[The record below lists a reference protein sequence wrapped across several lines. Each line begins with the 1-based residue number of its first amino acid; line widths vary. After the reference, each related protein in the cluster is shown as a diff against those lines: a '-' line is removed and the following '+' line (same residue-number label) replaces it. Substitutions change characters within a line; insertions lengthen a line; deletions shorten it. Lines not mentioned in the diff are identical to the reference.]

1 MNYREH
7 CMTYKQDDEE
17 NARDAVFVDFMIG
30 DEDTR
35 KIYEEV
41 VDYEKLRDHLNE
53 KLEKYNTQPKV

>member
-1 MNYREH
+1 
-7 CMTYKQDDEE
+7 MTYKQDDEE

-30 DEDTR
+30 DEEMR